1 MKNLFSIFRK
11 KKTNKDIIE
20 QWLLTI
26 ENENNLP
33 ENIIALNFGLYEPY
47 GTMDVIGSKSYDA
60 QNDDWACN
68 EDWIPVH
75 RICPMLNI
83 PENKA
88 WNEVLAEMK
97 RCIEELVQDHPTLK
111 LWKITHITIGFADS
125 DLTVIDNMP
134 KSFFKR

>member
-1 MKNLFSIFRK
+1 M
-11 KKTNKDIIE
+11 
-20 QWLLTI
+20 TI

-47 GTMDVIGSKSYDA
+47 STMDLIGSKSYDA

-75 RICPMLNI
+75 RICPMLDI

-88 WNEVLAEMK
+88 
-97 RCIEELVQDHPTLK
+97 
-111 LWKITHITIGFADS
+111 
-125 DLTVIDNMP
+125 
-134 KSFFKR
+134 